1 VKVYLGW
8 GVFSEL
14 CEYLMADIELAIEK
28 ETGEKVNLVLD
39 YSDRILLGEFPD
51 EHLYSLKRVAA
62 HIHFKGEPPETSP
75 AEADDIEDEELITYI
90 DTYKTDYHFGSFV
103 FFSETVGVYLPLKG
117 LKEPLH
123 FEHEDRKIEIC
134 SVGSLYKLKDELLE
148 LKEKLKE
155 KPLFVELEI
164 LNKLLSW
171 SEEAIKREKPLTI
184 VGE

>member
-1 VKVYLGW
+1 MKVYLGW

-28 ETGEKVNLVLD
+28 ETGEKVNFVWD

-51 EHLYSLKRVAA
+51 EHLYALKRVAA
-62 HIHFKGEPPETSP
+62 HIHFKGEPPETSL
-75 AEADDIEDEELITYI
+75 AEEEDIEDEELITYI
-90 DTYKTDYHFGSFV
+90 DTYKKDYHFGSLV
-103 FFSETVGVYLPLKG
+103 FFSETVGVYLPLKN
-117 LKEPLH
+117 LREPLH
-123 FEHEDRKIEIC
+123 FEHEDGNIEIC
-134 SVGSLYKLKDELLE
+134 SVGSLYQLKEELLE

-155 KPLFVELEI
+155 KPLVVEFEI
-164 LNKLLSW
+164 LNSLLSW